1 MLVYITA
8 IGSGHSAK
16 IPLQNN
22 KKYSGV
28 LGIVERTKQFGTT
41 YKNQEIEQDTLFDL
55 LYKDA
60 EFDIIQKCIIQSDDN
75 IYHKGKALLDNIDNI
90 VTKYPKAKFHIE
102 LSQGYKE
109 LAHILSLI
117 GRMRYKFIDSIT
129 FLRYDKSLMKFPNS
143 EFSISKDK
151 YVVLQ
156 GFYEGTKDSQFNGK
170 IATNKFMY
178 SSTKHRK
185 YIYAVLKWG
194 KEQGLIADNNY
205 FTDFGR
211 LALEYCK

>member
-16 IPLQNN
+16 IPLQD
-22 KKYSGV
+22 KKYDGV
-28 LGIVERTKQFGTT
+28 VGIIEQTKQFGKT
-41 YKNQEIEQDTLFDL
+41 YKNQEVEQDTLFDL
-55 LYKDA
+55 LYDEK
-60 EFDIIQKCIIQSDDN
+60 EKFDVLEKCIISSDDS
-75 IYHKGKALLDNIDNI
+75 IYSKSKLILETIDSIVKTHKK
-90 VTKYPKAKFHIE
+90 VKFHIE

-117 GRMRYKFIDSIT
+117 ARMRYKHIDKVT
-129 FLRYDKSLMKFPNS
+129 FLRYDKSIVRFPNS

-151 YVVLQ
+151 YIVLK
-156 GFYEGTKDSQFNGK
+156 GFHEGTKDSQFNGK

-194 KEQGLIADNNY
+194 REQGLIAENNY
-205 FTDFGR
+205 LTDFGL

>member
-16 IPLQNN
+16 VPIQD
-22 KKYSGV
+22 KKYEGV
-28 LGIVERTKQFGTT
+28 IGIIEQTKQFGKT
-41 YKNQEIEQDTLFDL
+41 YKNQEVEQDTLFDL
-55 LYKDA
+55 LYDEHQSFKVQ
-60 EFDIIQKCIIQSDDN
+60 EKCIIQSDDS
-75 IYHKGKALLDNIDNI
+75 IYHKSKSILETIDSVIKNNSK
-90 VTKYPKAKFHIE
+90 VKFHIE

-117 GRMRYKFIDSIT
+117 ARMRFKHIEKVT
-129 FLRYDKSLMKFPNS
+129 FLRYDKSLVRFPNS

-151 YVVLQ
+151 YIVLK
-156 GFYEGTKDSQFNGK
+156 GFYDGTKDTQFNGK
-170 IATNKFMY
+170 IATNKFMH

-194 KEQGLIADNNY
+194 KEQGLIAENNY
-205 FTDFGR
+205 LTDFGI